1 MKFPDCTTFAF
12 FILIIMTDRFEII
25 PFKELTEIV
34 LRQLN
39 RKATIFNIP
48 KELFFQPTT
57 DDPFRTRRFGKLLE
71 TPLGVAAG
79 PHTQMAQNIV
89 AAWLTGARFIELK
102 TVQTLDELEVS
113 KPCIDMQDEG
123 YNCEWS
129 QELKIHQ
136 SFEQYL
142 NAWIL
147 IHILKHELGH
157 DETEPGVIFNMS
169 VGYDYEGIMK
179 ENVQWFFN
187 KMQDASE
194 ELAQKINEIKEIYP
208 AITDIKIS
216 SVLSDN
222 ITLSTMHGCPP
233 DEIEKIGHYLI
244 NKKELHTTIK
254 LNPTLLGKDKLHAI
268 LANSGFNTIVPDVAF
283 EHDLTFPDAV
293 NIITNLQQSA
303 GEKGVF
309 FGLKLTN
316 TLESRNNKNIF
327 DPTEEMMYMSGRA
340 LHPISVNLAAK
351 IQNHFNGSLD
361 ISFSGGAD
369 AFNTPELI
377 ACGLSPVTVCS
388 DILKPGGYGRLHQ
401 YMDEL
406 RKAFDKIKAGS
417 TDDFLA
423 KKSGRPDADANEQLL
438 ENLNRYAESTIN
450 SSKYKKTTLHTPNI
464 KTARPLGAFDCVHAP
479 CVDTC
484 PTNQDIPDYM
494 YHTAHGDFEK
504 AFDVIMRTNPFPNTT
519 GMVCDHQCTTK
530 CTRINYDSP
539 LLIREIKRF
548 VAEYAVE
555 QGYQYLPV
563 HEKNRGKIAI
573 IGAGP
578 SGLSCAWFMAQAG
591 FEVDI
596 YEAKARPGGMV
607 SGAIPSFRLT
617 DEAIDV
623 DSNRIEALGVHIHFN
638 TPVDKDKFETLR
650 SENRFVYLA
659 AGAQKSR
666 KLNIEGCDAKGVLDP
681 LDFLFDVKENHLV
694 NLGNRIAIIGGGNT
708 AMDAARTA
716 YRLVEDDGKVVILY
730 RRSLLDMPADQG
742 EISAVLE
749 EGMEIMEFVSPVKI
763 NTRNGHVY
771 SLTCIRMK
779 PGAKDESGRSRPE
792 PIDGSEFDLEFDTI
806 IPAVGQDPAIDVAN
820 PKMLKTKPGS
830 YETQLNN
837 VFVGGDALRGAS
849 TAINAIGDGRKAANE
864 MIAKANLHK
873 LTINKPERASVSLT
887 DHTVKRA
894 IKTQPLQVTETP
906 LTDRKNFKQ
915 VTKTLS
921 KEEAMQEAS
930 RCLLCDEVCNVCT
943 TVCPNTAFHSYQT
956 TPRSYP
962 VWKIT
967 SDNGKAVISKE
978 EDFTIEQKQ
987 QILHLADWCNEC
999 GNCATFCPTAG
1010 KPYMDK
1016 PHLYFTRESYD
1027 ANRDGY
1033 FWNREEGILEANKAG
1048 NICSLKETS
1057 SHFIFKMEKV
1067 TLEIEKNSFEI
1078 SSLQINEKG
1087 TFEILL
1093 KEAVEMCI
1101 IFDGVKSFWDE

>member
-1 MKFPDCTTFAF
+1 
-12 FILIIMTDRFEII
+12 MTDRFEII
-25 PFKELTEIV
+25 PFKELVEIV
-34 LRQLN
+34 LGQLN
-39 RKATIFNIP
+39 RKATLFNIP
-48 KELFFQPTT
+48 KELFFRPAVVTS
-57 DDPFRTRRFGKLLE
+57 FRTRRFGKLLE

-89 AAWLTGARFIELK
+89 AAWLTGARFMELK
-102 TVQTLDELEVS
+102 TIQTLDELEVS

-157 DETEPGVIFNMS
+157 DETEPGFIFNMS

-179 ENVQWFFN
+179 DNVQWFFQ
-187 KMQDASE
+187 KMGDASV
-194 ELAQKINEIKEIYP
+194 ELADKIDEIKSVYP
-208 AITDIKIS
+208 AINNIKIS
-216 SVLSDN
+216 PVLSNN

-244 NKKELHTTIK
+244 NQKELHTTIK
-254 LNPTLLGKDKLHAI
+254 LNPTLLGKEKLLSI
-268 LANSGFNTIVPDVAF
+268 LQSSRFNTVVPDIAF
-283 EHDLTFPDAV
+283 EHDLKFTDAV

-303 GEKGVF
+303 KEKGVF

-316 TLESRNNKNIF
+316 TLESLNNKNVF
-327 DPTEEMMYMSGRA
+327 SSTEQMMYMSGRA

-351 IQNHFNGSLD
+351 LQNYFNGSLD

-388 DILKPGGYGRLHQ
+388 DILKPGGYGRLKQ
-401 YMDEL
+401 YTDVL
-406 RKAFDKIKAGS
+406 QKAFEQEHAASVEEFI
-417 TDDFLA
+417 TN
-423 KKSGRPDADANEQLL
+423 KSGLFTKSITEQLL
-438 ENLNRYAESTIN
+438 HNLNRYAESTSKN
-450 SSKYKKTTLHTPNI
+450 DKYKKKTLYTPSI
-464 KTARPLGAFDCVHAP
+464 KTVRPLGTFDCVHAP

-494 YHTAHGDFEK
+494 YHTAHGDFHK
-504 AFDVIMRTNPFPNTT
+504 AFEVIMRTNPFPNTT

-548 VAEYAVE
+548 VAEYASE
-555 QGYQYLPV
+555 HHLQYLPAQQQIA
-563 HEKNRGKIAI
+563 GKIAI

-578 SGLSCAWFMAQAG
+578 SGLSCTWFMAQAG

-596 YEAKARPGGMV
+596 YEAKARPGGMA

-623 DSNRIEALGVHIHFN
+623 DIHRVEALGVRIHFN
-638 TPVDKDKFETLR
+638 TPIDKDGFEALR
-650 SENRFVYLA
+650 SENSFVYLA
-659 AGAQKSR
+659 AGAQQSR
-666 KLNIEGCDAKGVLDP
+666 KLSIEGCDAEGVLDP
-681 LDFLFDVKENHLV
+681 LDFLFDVKQDHV
-694 NLGNRIAIIGGGNT
+694 VDMGNNVAIIGGGNT

-716 YRLVEDDGKVVILY
+716 YRLVGENGKVIILY
-730 RRSLLDMPADQG
+730 RRRLHEMPADQD

-749 EGMEIMEFVSPVKI
+749 EGVEIIELVSPVKI
-763 NTRNGHVY
+763 NTFKGRVH
-771 SLTCIRMK
+771 SLSCIKMK
-779 PGAKDESGRSRPE
+779 PGKKDESGRSYPM
-792 PIDGSEFDLEFDTI
+792 PVASSEFDLEFDNV
-806 IPAVGQDPAIDVAN
+806 IPAVGQDLAIDVAN
-820 PKMLKTKPGS
+820 PKLLKAKPGS
-830 YETQLNN
+830 YETLLEN

-849 TAINAIGDGRKAANE
+849 TVINAIGDGRKAANE
-864 MIAKANLHK
+864 MIAKANLNE
-873 LTINKPERASVSLT
+873 LAINKPKRDSVSLT
-887 DHTVKRA
+887 DHTIKRA
-894 IKTQPLQVTETP
+894 IKTQPIQVTEIP
-906 LTDRKNFKQ
+906 LADRKNFKQ
-915 VTKTLS
+915 VITTLS
-921 KEEAMQEAS
+921 KEEAMCEAS

-943 TVCPNTAFHSYQT
+943 TVCPNTAFQSYQT
-956 TPRSYP
+956 IPQDYP
-962 VWKIT
+962 VWKII
-967 SDNGKAVISKE
+967 SDNGKVVVSKTD
-978 EDFTIEQKQ
+978 DFSIEQKQ

-1010 KPYMDK
+1010 KPYQDK
-1016 PHLYFTRESYD
+1016 PHLYFIRESYE

-1033 FWNREEGILEANKAG
+1033 FWNREEGIFETNKDG
-1048 NICSLKETS
+1048 NICSLRETS
-1057 SHFIFKMEKV
+1057 SHYRFKMEK
-1067 TLEIEKNSFEI
+1067 IEFEMDKNSFEI
-1078 SSLQINEKG
+1078 SRLQIKEKG

-1093 KEAVEMCI
+1093 KEAVEMCV
-1101 IFDGVKSFWDE
+1101 IFDGVKSFWGEVN